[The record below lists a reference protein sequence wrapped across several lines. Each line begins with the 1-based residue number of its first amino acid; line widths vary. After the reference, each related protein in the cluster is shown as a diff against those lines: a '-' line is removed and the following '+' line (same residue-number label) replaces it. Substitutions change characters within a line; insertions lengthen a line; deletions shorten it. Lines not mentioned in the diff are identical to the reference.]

1 MELSERI
8 SHIMR
13 KAFEENI
20 DPEGTNKLKWK
31 TISSEIKSFYYTQ
44 FQVINARLTYF

>member
-1 MELSERI
+1 
-8 SHIMR
+8 MR

-20 DPEGTNKLKWK
+20 DPEGTNGLKWK
-31 TISSEIKSFYYTQ
+31 TISGEIKAFYYTQ

>member
-1 MELSERI
+1 
-8 SHIMR
+8 MR

-20 DPEGTNKLKWK
+20 DLEETNGLKWK
-31 TISSEIKSFYYTQ
+31 TISSEIKAFYYTQ